1 MLENLRDESSFKPD
15 EEPAESEAKKKTKP
29 LKKPKTPRQSR
40 PRRSLDQITGM
51 TALQRFV
58 LAAMLLV
65 MVCLLGTMM
74 LLMTGKVFPAFIS

>member
-29 LKKPKTPRQSR
+29 LKKPKPPRQHR